1 MPHLI
6 AMHRGKGCPIQAEL
20 NYERWPDFGDDD
32 GSLQASARHSFRV
45 DVRPGIRVFDG
56 PLDAPEIVP
65 DGSMQ
70 RTEDH
75 FAHVIKFLPRERVLP
90 RDGGWRE

>member
-1 MPHLI
+1 MYRLI
-6 AMHRGKGCPIQAEL
+6 AMYRGKGCPIQAEL
-20 NYERWPDFGDDD
+20 SYERWPDFGNDD
-32 GSLQASARHSFRV
+32 GSLQASARYAFRD

-65 DGSMQ
+65 DGSML

-75 FAHVIKFLPRERVLP
+75 FTHVIKFLPRERVLP
-90 RDGGWRE
+90 RNGEWRE